1 MVILCFEIICI
12 SRSKKR
18 VLSASGIISLA
29 SDIKNPADIGLESEA
44 TILPENCA
52 IFSDLMVF
60 IPAGPSAPGTRTV
73 VVEILVKENV
83 RDLGFTLG
91 YYL

>member
-1 MVILCFEIICI
+1 
-12 SRSKKR
+12 
-18 VLSASGIISLA
+18 
-29 SDIKNPADIGLESEA
+29 
-44 TILPENCA
+44 
-52 IFSDLMVF
+52 LMVF